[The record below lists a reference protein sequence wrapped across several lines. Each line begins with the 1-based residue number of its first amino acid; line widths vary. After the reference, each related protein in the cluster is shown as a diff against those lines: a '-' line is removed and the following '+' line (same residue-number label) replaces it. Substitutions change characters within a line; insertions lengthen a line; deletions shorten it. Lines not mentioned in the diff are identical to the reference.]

1 MALLDKTFRTALWLV
16 PVFSSRLNTA
26 VGNKTNLNH
35 VYMWGDAK
43 LGGKANCNT
52 FLLDRF
58 VCSPGKCRGGK
69 YKRIETHLR
78 VVDTRLVARPIA
90 THMLTRM
97 CHGSIVKNR
106 WNNNPPIKENTCKMS
121 MSVVHLL
128 LIKTFGTAMS
138 ARMCAWLE
146 DA

>member
-1 MALLDKTFRTALWLV
+1 MENRYFSHANSTIGGLISPRLMKTHK
-16 PVFSSRLNTA
+16 NTCF
-26 VGNKTNLNH
+26 
-35 VYMWGDAK
+35 YMWVGAR
-43 LGGKANCNT
+43 LGGKAECNT
-52 FLLDRF
+52 CLLDRF
-58 VCSPGKCRGGK
+58 VCSAGKYRGGK
-69 YKRIETHLR
+69 SKRIETHLR

-106 WNNNPPIKENTCKMS
+106 WSNNPPIKENTCKMS